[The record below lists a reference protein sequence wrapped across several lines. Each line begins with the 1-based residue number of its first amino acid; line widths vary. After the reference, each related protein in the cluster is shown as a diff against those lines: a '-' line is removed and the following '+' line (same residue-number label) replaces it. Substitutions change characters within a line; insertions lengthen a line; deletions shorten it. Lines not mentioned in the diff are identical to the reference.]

1 MAYYSCYTGRSSK
14 PFRVYGPGGL
24 IAGEAET
31 EELALRWCEILTGRE
46 AEIWAALE
54 MEDYARAERIWAEVE
69 QEARRPAAAV

>member
-1 MAYYSCYTGRSSK
+1 MAYYSSGNVYRI
-14 PFRVYGPGGL
+14 YGPGGL

-54 MEDYARAERIWAEVE
+54 EEDYTRAERIWAEVE